1 MESVQQWTGR
11 TACALQQAL
20 RMSNDS
26 FAAHLGIAVRTI
38 AMWHQKPG
46 RVPNSEIQQAL
57 DTALER
63 AGDGAKA
70 RFAKSLAELDTSDA
84 TKPLPD
90 GSVSTAVGRDAHG
103 E

>member
-1 MESVQQWTGR
+1 MEPVQQWTGR
-11 TACALQQAL
+11 TACVLQKSL

-26 FAAHLGIAVRTI
+26 FAEHLGVAARTI

-46 RVPNSEIQQAL
+46 RVPNCEIQRAL

-70 RFAKSLAELDTSDA
+70 RFAKSLAELDTTPNA
-84 TKPLPD
+84 TKPLSD
-90 GSVSTAVGRDAHG
+90 GSSPPA
-103 E
+103 